1 MENLQLIRN
10 SFFGSVAYYC
20 ELSAW
25 FTMSTMNTCMHESY
39 FIYESPSKFLPHQ
52 VPTVRYWLTVPIT
65 GNGGL
70 GFDSGEVA

>member
-10 SFFGSVAYYC
+10 GFFGSVAYYC
-20 ELSAW
+20 ELSAR
-25 FTMSTMNTCMHESY
+25 FTSSPMNTCMRASY
-39 FIYESPSKFLPHQ
+39 ISYDRPSKFLPHQ
-52 VPTVRYWLTVPIT
+52 VPTVVYWTTVPIT